1 MMFSNENKSTL
12 IFTQVLSFTF
22 VKSAPRCM
30 NCVWSGLCR
39 CLAKPSDSG
48 TRVAAAR
55 LRRQGKAGQHRPDST
70 CSACRGAL
78 TREHTTA
85 TQATHFYRSW
95 VPLTQDQAGTQLGT
109 WRRQRRGGVA
119 AVSWCAAAAATV
131 TYIEGILL
139 LARCKRENPIG
150 QFSFLRLHFILLL
163 PSR

>member
-1 MMFSNENKSTL
+1 MFSNENKSTL

-70 CSACRGAL
+70 CSACLGAL

-95 VPLTQDQAGTQLGT
+95 VPLTQDQAGTQLSS
-109 WRRQRRGGVA
+109 QRR
-119 AVSWCAAAAATV
+119 AAATRHV
-131 TYIEGILL
+131 AAAETYIEGILL